1 MTSSVPSG
9 QTDVDDWF
17 DLDKYRQAAGVAYE
31 FSKKKMETAGEQ
43 ERETIGKGAE
53 EQRSSAEQGQQF
65 KQRDEERDYGQA
77 QRAYRYWVIWFM
89 GWQSRCVNSGNIL
102 LFRQQQLFRSR
113 SLLVCPVP
121 AVYR

>member
-1 MTSSVPSG
+1 MTSSVPTG

-53 EQRSSAEQGQQF
+53 ESRASVEQQQRF
-65 KQRDEERDYGQA
+65 KQEDEARDYGQA
-77 QRAYRYWVIWFM
+77 QRAYRY
-89 GWQSRCVNSGNIL
+89 
-102 LFRQQQLFRSR
+102 
-113 SLLVCPVP
+113 
-121 AVYR
+121 